1 MRNPKDLL
9 IDFIL
14 IVFISLW
21 LIVLITVF
29 NIGNKTPPLISAEIP
44 QETIDFFTKLPVFID
59 IGFHF
64 NPNPDPFSWGKYDGG
79 DSLLSI
85 EDSCFIVFYSAPDSV
100 VEYPKAVYAKAQANA
115 AIPRLKSLMKDY
127 PYPHQVKNRKLPIYI
142 ANTSRN
148 YVNIQA
154 KLTPNPSKESVGVYL
169 FEFSS
174 MGPLAKG
181 IVLSPE
187 AWTSFDLDKKES
199 FRITL
204 WHEMNHYVYFTYFNF
219 FQNKEPYLWFTEGCA
234 EFFSG
239 NEKRNNEID
248 ISFANKYTLYENKP
262 SYSSYWI
269 GYTAYSF
276 FNEAYSQ
283 RKLSD
288 LISASYKNDLSTSL
302 KASNNIDLNDWE
314 KGWKG
319 YIKKKKSLFSSN

>member
-1 MRNPKDLL
+1 MKAKVLL
-9 IDFIL
+9 QWAMFLLAQTVIFYL
-14 IVFISLW
+14 FLSLF
-21 LIVLITVF
+21 LSPSKPVRF
-29 NIGNKTPPLISAEIP
+29 SEIP
-44 QETIDFFTKLPVFID
+44 KETINFFNNLPDFID

-64 NPNPDPFSWGKYDGG
+64 NPNPDPFSWGKYFAS

-100 VEYPKAVYAKAQANA
+100 DEHPKAEYALSQANA

-127 PYPHQVKNRKLPIYI
+127 PYPYQVKNRRLPIYI
-142 ANTSRN
+142 ANTNSN
-148 YVNIQA
+148 YVNIQT
-154 KLTPNPSKESVGVYL
+154 KLTPNPSKGSVGVYI
-169 FEFSS
+169 FEYSS
-174 MGPLAKG
+174 IGSLAKG

-187 AWTSFDLDKKES
+187 AWNSFDSDEKES

-219 FQNKEPYLWFTEGCA
+219 FQNIQPYLWFTEGCA
-234 EFFSG
+234 EFFAG
-239 NEKRNNEID
+239 NEIRNKEID
-248 ISFANKYTLYENKP
+248 VLFASKYTLYENQP
-262 SYSSYWI
+262 SHSSYWI

-288 LISASYKNDLSTSL
+288 LISASYQNDLSTSL

-314 KGWKG
+314 NGWKG